1 LCPWYGGK
9 SKQVLALETR
19 PFSAH
24 TMEPDRRILA
34 RQVVVDAYHG
44 FVTVGGVGYQMEDL
58 NLEAELMQA
67 YLAWKSIGV
76 FPNSESEIPAYLA
89 YLQSGRSF
97 CRALRENIGRKT
109 AVKFKY
115 HPSPIYNKDAWE
127 IIEIIR

>member
-1 LCPWYGGK
+1 
-9 SKQVLALETR
+9 
-19 PFSAH
+19 
-24 TMEPDRRILA
+24 MEPDRRILA

-44 FVTVGGVGYQMEDL
+44 FVTVGGVGYQVEDL

-76 FPNSESEIPAYLA
+76 FPNSEAEIPAYLA
-89 YLQSGRSF
+89 YLQGGRSF

-115 HPSPIYNKDAWE
+115 HPPTNYNKDAWE